1 MGKLYSLI
9 GALSLFLLV
18 TGFCLPVQAEEN
30 VVSEKPEKL
39 YPHPHSLH
47 MNVMG
52 QNVPEF
58 NRADVMDWAKLI
70 HEMRDAASTLSISP
84 EIQMLLDVVTPT
96 EMSDSDQYVVINELN
111 TILMAWAESERS
123 EKKVQNDLDLQW
135 QIRARLI
142 EHFPSL
148 ALRQPGAELSTMTCL
163 TCHNNEGMQTGT
175 YLKQHSLS
183 RLNAETVLDCFAEA
197 LAEGRKFGEC
207 ETLAE
212 SLNQTDIEPYKASRN
227 YIQRKKKDTD
237 ISFFVA
243 FQPEDPY
250 TFKPLLKNLLCVECH
265 GSGRKVDEIRGK
277 DGKMKKIPLLY
288 GLGAGDDD
296 SAQDITHLREN

>member
-9 GALSLFLLV
+9 GALSLFLFV
-18 TGFCLPVQAEEN
+18 TGFGLPVQAEEN
-30 VVSEKPEKL
+30 VIPESPVKL

-70 HEMRDAASTLSISP
+70 REMREAAPTLSISP
-84 EIQMLLDVVTPT
+84 EIQMLLDVVAPT
-96 EMSDSDQYVVINELN
+96 EMSDSDQYAVINELN
-111 TILMAWAESERS
+111 TILLAWAEAESS
-123 EKKVQNDLDLQW
+123 EKKVRNDLDLQW

-142 EHFPSL
+142 HHFPSL
-148 ALRQPGAELSTMTCL
+148 ALRQPGSELSTMTCL
-163 TCHNNEGMQTGT
+163 TCHNNEGTQSGT
-175 YLKQHSLS
+175 YLKQHSLT

-197 LAEGRKFGEC
+197 LADGGKFGEC

-212 SLNQTDIEPYKASRN
+212 SLNQTDIEPYTASRS
-227 YIQRKKKDTD
+227 YIQRKKNDTD

-243 FQPEDPY
+243 VQPEDPY

-288 GLGAGDDD
+288 GLGAGDND